1 MKGAC
6 ALESVLDVSTAEHW
20 RLIALMPHFSFF
32 PVSFVLSISL
42 PVKPLSP
49 SLYMFTLIIVQ
60 SPFCI
65 PLLLVFKKTVYIHL
79 VYTQTALTRLLIPLF
94 FFLFFSFAPTSLLT
108 CIPVL
113 NLLVYLH
120 CLPSSILYF
129 FHFIFLI
136 FVPSLLLFLLF
147 YSQYKSSTNIVFY
160 VLTVPILFL
169 SGFLSPISSLTFYL
183 PVLLNPLQAFFKIC
197 FVKLTGCNEYVECLS
212 CM

>member
-79 VYTQTALTRLLIPLF
+79 VYTQTALTRLWIPLYF
-94 FFLFFSFAPTSLLT
+94 FFSFDPALLLT
-108 CIPVL
+108 PITVFL
-113 NLLVYLH
+113 NLFSCLH
-120 CLPSSILYF
+120 WLTSSIPYF
-129 FHFIFLI
+129 SPFLFSL
-136 FVPSLLLFLLF
+136 FVPSLLLF
-147 YSQYKSSTNIVFY
+147 
-160 VLTVPILFL
+160 
-169 SGFLSPISSLTFYL
+169 
-183 PVLLNPLQAFFKIC
+183 
-197 FVKLTGCNEYVECLS
+197 
-212 CM
+212 

>member
-6 ALESVLDVSTAEHW
+6 ALESVLDVSTAEYW

-79 VYTQTALTRLLIPLF
+79 VYTQTALTRLQIPLYF
-94 FFLFFSFAPTSLLT
+94 FFSFDPALLT
-108 CIPVL
+108 PITVFL
-113 NLLVYLH
+113 NLLSYLH
-120 CLPSSILYF
+120 WLTSSIPYF
-129 FHFIFLI
+129 SPFLFSL
-136 FVPSLLLFLLF
+136 FVPSLLLF
-147 YSQYKSSTNIVFY
+147 
-160 VLTVPILFL
+160 
-169 SGFLSPISSLTFYL
+169 
-183 PVLLNPLQAFFKIC
+183 
-197 FVKLTGCNEYVECLS
+197 
-212 CM
+212 